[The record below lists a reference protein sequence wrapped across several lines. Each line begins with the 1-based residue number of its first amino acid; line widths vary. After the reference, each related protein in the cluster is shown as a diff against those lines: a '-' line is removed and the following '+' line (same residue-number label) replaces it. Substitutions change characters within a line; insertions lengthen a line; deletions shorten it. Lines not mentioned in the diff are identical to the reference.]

1 MEESLFENVLNKFEK
16 QKCKQVV
23 VNKNGINALGLLG
36 VGLVLL
42 KVTDN
47 IDWSWVWVLAP
58 FWIPLGIALLVVIG
72 LLIAV
77 VMISAKGGNFT
88 ASKDKDENAGDDVL
102 N

>member
-1 MEESLFENVLNKFEK
+1 MGESLFENVLNKFEK

-23 VNKNGINALGLLG
+23 VNENGINVLGLLS

-58 FWIPLGIALLVVIG
+58 FWIPLGIALLVGIG

-77 VMISAKGGNFT
+77 VIISEK
-88 ASKDKDENAGDDVL
+88 
-102 N
+102 

>member
-1 MEESLFENVLNKFEK
+1 MGESLFENVLNKFEK

-23 VNKNGINALGLLG
+23 VNENGINVLGLLS

-58 FWIPLGIALLVVIG
+58 FWIPLGIALLVGIG
-72 LLIAV
+72 LLIAI
-77 VMISAKGGNFT
+77 VMISAK
-88 ASKDKDENAGDDVL
+88 
-102 N
+102 